1 MDLTYVITGAGH
13 GIGKGILEV
22 LIARPST
29 TVIAAVRDV
38 PAATKSLSTV
48 TVGKD
53 SKLIIVKIDSTSD
66 TDPFVAVDELKSSH
80 GITHVDVLLS
90 NAGLLDIIAP
100 VLKKPAEQV
109 RRHFEVNTIAPLLL
123 LQAFFPLL
131 EKSEAPKFLIITS
144 SIGTITNM
152 ENQGAANYLAR
163 KVVFENP
170 KLVSM
175 AFNPGWVQTD
185 MGNGAAK
192 GVGMEGLI
200 TLFDAASL
208 KKTGAFTG
216 VEGDTL
222 PW

>member
-1 MDLTYVITGAGH
+1 
-13 GIGKGILEV
+13 
-22 LIARPST
+22 
-29 TVIAAVRDV
+29 
-38 PAATKSLSTV
+38 
-48 TVGKD
+48 
-53 SKLIIVKIDSTSD
+53 VKIDSTSD
-66 TDPFVAVDELKSSH
+66 TDPFIAVDELKSAH

-100 VLKKPAEQV
+100 VLKTPAEQV

-131 EKSEAPKFLIITS
+131 EKSEVPKFLVITS

-152 ENQGAANYLAR
+152 ENVPIPFFAYGISKGAANYLVR
-163 KVVFENP
+163 KVAFENP

-192 GVGMEGLI
+192 GVGMEGAPMMLEDSVKGLI

-208 KKTGAFTG
+208 EKTGTFAG